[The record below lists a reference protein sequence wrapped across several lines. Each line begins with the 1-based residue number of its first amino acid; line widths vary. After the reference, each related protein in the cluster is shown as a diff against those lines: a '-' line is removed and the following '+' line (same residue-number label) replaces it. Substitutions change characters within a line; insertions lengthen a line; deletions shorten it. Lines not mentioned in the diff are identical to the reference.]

1 MNKNKHS
8 NSKPLQVIGLSRREV
23 LAGAAS
29 IVVGS
34 VAMTV
39 SGKLYAQDS
48 SSDELKIKALTFDV
62 FGTVVDWYTS
72 VVREGEMLGRRKGI
86 DIDWSAFALGWRSG
100 YGPAMARVRNGDLPH
115 MKVDDLH
122 RLILDDL
129 LKKYGI
135 VDLSED
141 EIVEFNRV
149 WHRLIP
155 WPDALQGLHR
165 LKSRYLLATLSN
177 GNMSLLTNMAKN
189 AGLPWDVILSSELTP
204 GHFKIDKQV
213 YEMAAE
219 LLDLDPSQIMMVAAH
234 KGDLRGARA
243 VGLRTAYVNRP
254 LELGPDRTKD
264 ISPDGDADINA
275 SDFLDLAHQLGA

>member
-1 MNKNKHS
+1 MNKEKHS
-8 NSKPLQVIGLSRREV
+8 LAKSRPVSGLNRRDV

-29 IVVGS
+29 KVMGS
-34 VAMTV
+34 VAVGLSEHTDAQV
-39 SGKLYAQDS
+39 TPSGTS
-48 SSDELKIKALTFDV
+48 SIKALTFDV

-72 VVREGEMLGRRKGI
+72 VVREGEILGRRKGI
-86 DIDWSAFALGWRSG
+86 DIDWGAFALGWRSG

-122 RLILDDL
+122 RPILDDL
-129 LKKYGI
+129 LKEFGIVGLSEPDI
-135 VDLSED
+135 VDL
-141 EIVEFNRV
+141 NQV

-204 GHFKIDKQV
+204 GHFKIDKEV
-213 YEMAAE
+213 YEMAAD
-219 LLDLDPSQIMMVAAH
+219 LLDLDPSQIMMVATH

-243 VGLRTAYVNRP
+243 VGFRTAYVHRP

-264 ISPDGDADINA
+264 TSPDGDADINA
-275 SDFLDLAHQLGA
+275 SDFLDLSKQLGA

>member
-1 MNKNKHS
+1 MNKKKHS
-8 NSKPLQVIGLSRREV
+8 LSKARPVIGLNRRDV

-29 IVVGS
+29 MVMGS
-34 VAMTV
+34 FAMSLSEHSDAQV
-39 SGKLYAQDS
+39 SR
-48 SSDELKIKALTFDV
+48 SDTSNIEALTFDV

-86 DIDWSAFALGWRSG
+86 DIDWGAFALGWRSG

-115 MKVDDLH
+115 MKIDDLH

-129 LKKYGI
+129 LKEFGI
-135 VDLSED
+135 VGLSEREVVD
-141 EIVEFNRV
+141 FNRV

-213 YEMAAE
+213 YEMAAD
-219 LLDLDPSQIMMVAAH
+219 LLDLDPSQILMVAAH

-243 VGLRTAYVNRP
+243 VGLRTAYVYRP
-254 LELGPDRTKD
+254 LELGPDGTKD
-264 ISPDGDADINA
+264 ASPVGDADINA

>member
-8 NSKPLQVIGLSRREV
+8 YSKSLPVLGLSRREV

-29 IVVGS
+29 MVVGS
-34 VAMTV
+34 VAMSL
-39 SGKLYAQDS
+39 SGNLYAQDS
-48 SSDELKIKALTFDV
+48 SGDELKIKALTFDV

-86 DIDWSAFALGWRSG
+86 DIDWSAFALEWRSG

-129 LKKYGI
+129 LKEYGI
-135 VDLSED
+135 VGLSED

-165 LKSRYLLATLSN
+165 LKSRYVLATLSN

-275 SDFLDLAHQLGA
+275 SDFLDLAQQLGA

>member
-1 MNKNKHS
+1 MNKKRHS
-8 NSKPLQVIGLSRREV
+8 LAKSRPVLGLNRRDV

-29 IVVGS
+29 IAVGS
-34 VAMTV
+34 VAM
-39 SGKLYAQDS
+39 SLSKHSYAQAT
-48 SSDELKIKALTFDV
+48 SSDTRKIKALTFDV

-72 VVREGEMLGRRKGI
+72 VVREGELLGRRKGI
-86 DIDWSAFALGWRSG
+86 DKDWGAFALGWRSG
-100 YGPAMARVRNGDLPH
+100 YGPAMARVRDGELPP

-129 LKKYGI
+129 LKEFGI
-135 VDLSED
+135 VGLSED

-165 LKSRYLLATLSN
+165 LKSRYVLATLSN

-204 GHFKIDKQV
+204 GHFKIDRQV
-213 YEMAAE
+213 YEKAAD
-219 LLDLDPSQIMMVAAH
+219 LLDLDPSEIMMVATH

-243 VGLRTAYVNRP
+243 VGFRTAYVLRP
-254 LELGPDRTKD
+254 LELGPDREKD
-264 ISPDGDADINA
+264 TSPDEEADINA